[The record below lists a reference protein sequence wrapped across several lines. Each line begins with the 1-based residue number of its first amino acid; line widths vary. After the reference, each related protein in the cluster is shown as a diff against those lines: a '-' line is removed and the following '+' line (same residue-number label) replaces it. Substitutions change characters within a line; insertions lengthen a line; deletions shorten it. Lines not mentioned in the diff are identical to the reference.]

1 VTEPTDPQ
9 RPLPTE
15 LERRIGRPLTPDERE
30 RLRATLEAQQRE
42 PRVPVQPEPAWRA
55 ALRRLWAFFV
65 AAAGVLVKFGAVIFK
80 AKFLFSIFIT
90 LGVYFLFWGWG
101 FGLGVFLLIL
111 VHELGHMI
119 EAKRQG
125 LDPRPPRFMPFMAYV
140 LHRRATSAYRGALV
154 ALAGPF
160 VGALGAAAC
169 WGFGEIYDS
178 NLLRAIAYFGFFLN
192 LLNLLPFWILDGSHV
207 ADVVNPLILL
217 VGALGLGA
225 VAWRSHNF
233 FLVFILAIVA
243 YSLWGRWKTR
253 PQRLRD
259 PYYHVE
265 DWQPAV
271 ITVLYAGLAVAL
283 ILGMVATEVPRP
295 T

>member
-1 VTEPTDPQ
+1 MEPP
-9 RPLPTE
+9 E
-15 LERRIGRPLTPDERE
+15 HERRLPSEIERQLERPLTPEERE
-30 RLRATLEAQQRE
+30 RLLATLDAQR
-42 PRVPVQPEPAWRA
+42 PSRGPTQPEPPWRA
-55 ALRRLWAFFV
+55 ALRRLWAFLL
-65 AAAGVLVKFGAVIFK
+65 AAAGLLVKFGALIFK

-90 LGVYFLFWGWG
+90 LGVYFLFWGWA

-111 VHELGHMI
+111 LHELGHMI

-140 LHRRATSAYRGALV
+140 LHTRATSVYRGALV

-160 VGALGAAAC
+160 IGALGAAAC
-169 WGFGEIYDS
+169 WGLGSVYDS

-192 LLNLLPFWILDGSHV
+192 LINLLPFWILDGSHV
-207 ADVVNPLILL
+207 ADVVNPLVLL
-217 VGALGLGA
+217 VGAVGLAA

-233 FLVFILAIVA
+233 FLVIILAIVA
-243 YSLWGRWKTR
+243 YSLWNRWQTR
-253 PQRLRD
+253 PLRLAD

-283 ILGMVATEVPRP
+283 ILGMVATQVPRP
-295 T
+295 S

>member
-1 VTEPTDPQ
+1 MEPPEHE
-9 RPLPTE
+9 RPLPSE
-15 LERRIGRPLTPDERE
+15 IERQLERPLTPEERE
-30 RLRATLEAQQRE
+30 QLLATLDAQR
-42 PRVPVQPEPAWRA
+42 PYRPAPPEPPWRV
-55 ALRRLWAFFV
+55 ALRRLWAFFI
-65 AAAGVLVKFGAVIFK
+65 AAAGLLVKFGALIFK

-90 LGVYFLFWGWG
+90 LGVYFLFWGWA

-111 VHELGHMI
+111 LHESGHML

-140 LHRRATSAYRGALV
+140 LHQRATSAYRGALV

-169 WGFGEIYDS
+169 WGIGSAYDS
-178 NLLRAIAYFGFFLN
+178 NLFRAMAYFGFFLN
-192 LLNLLPFWILDGSHV
+192 LINLLPFWILDGSHV

-217 VGALGLGA
+217 VGALGLAA

-233 FLVFILAIVA
+233 FLVVILAVVA
-243 YSLWGRWKTR
+243 YSLWSRWQTR
-253 PQRLRD
+253 PLRLAD
-259 PYYHVE
+259 PYYRVE

-283 ILGMVATEVPRP
+283 ILGMVATQVPHP
-295 T
+295 S